1 MGLGGGFLMTIY
13 DAKTG
18 KAEFVNARETAP
30 HDADENMFKGNA
42 SLAIKGTTISFTST
56 FFFYI

>member
-18 KAEFVNARETAP
+18 KTTFLDAKEQAPSNATE
-30 HDADENMFKGNA
+30 DMFKNFPDA
-42 SLAIKGTTISFTST
+42 ACPSKLNCNPNQ
-56 FFFYI
+56 

>member
-18 KAEFVNARETAP
+18 KSEFLDARESAP
-30 HDADENMFKGNA
+30 KAAYKNMFRGNA
-42 SLAIKGTTISFTST
+42 TLASKGLNLLLKINYFK
-56 FFFYI
+56 